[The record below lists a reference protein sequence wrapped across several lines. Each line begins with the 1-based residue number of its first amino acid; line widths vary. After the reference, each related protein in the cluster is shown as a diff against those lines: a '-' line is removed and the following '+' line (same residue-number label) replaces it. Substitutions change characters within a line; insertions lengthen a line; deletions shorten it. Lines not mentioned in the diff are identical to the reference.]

1 MARITI
7 TAEIAGINKI
17 DAPKFQGT
25 IIKFWETYDSNGR
38 EKFRLWSAW
47 FTQDQTITVNE
58 KDIITITGDLAT
70 SVGSYTKKGEE
81 TTTPIVNHNLNNCT
95 VQLVKSSTEAKP
107 AEVIGF
113 DAMPF

>member
-1 MARITI
+1 MARITL
-7 TAEIAGINKI
+7 TAEITGINKI

-47 FTQDQTITVNE
+47 FTVDQTITVTE
-58 KDIITITGDLAT
+58 KDIITISGDLAT

-95 VQLVKSSTEAKP
+95 VQLVKAATDAPLPSTTEL
-107 AEVIGF
+107 
-113 DAMPF
+113 DSLPF